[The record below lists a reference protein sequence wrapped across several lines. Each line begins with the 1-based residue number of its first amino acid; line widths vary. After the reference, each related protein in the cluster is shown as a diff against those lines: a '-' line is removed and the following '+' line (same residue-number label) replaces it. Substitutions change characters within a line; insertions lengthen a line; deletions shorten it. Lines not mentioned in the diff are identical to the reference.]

1 MKLRNVSYWCFHSK
15 MFLFDIIAIFS
26 IFCGFLLF
34 AFSAT
39 AGGCLEN
46 NSMNDI
52 HALQLLNRVIL
63 KRCFGVE
70 MNEYR
75 NEIWYVFSADLKL
88 DFFTSYFFK
97 LHLRNYHIRIS
108 RYIIISQ
115 LHISQCS
122 RNLYHW
128 WWRNYWDCNLSR
140 LMTWIKK
147 VKTFLITLVLM
158 YMNVRYTAITT

>member
-1 MKLRNVSYWCFHSK
+1 MSHIDVFIQKCFY
-15 MFLFDIIAIFS
+15 LILLPFS
-26 IFCGFLLF
+26 PFFAVFLLF

-75 NEIWYVFSADLKL
+75 NEILICVF
-88 DFFTSYFFK
+88 
-97 LHLRNYHIRIS
+97 N
-108 RYIIISQ
+108 
-115 LHISQCS
+115 
-122 RNLYHW
+122 
-128 WWRNYWDCNLSR
+128 
-140 LMTWIKK
+140 
-147 VKTFLITLVLM
+147 
-158 YMNVRYTAITT
+158 

>member
-1 MKLRNVSYWCFHSK
+1 MKIYITIATMYYKSINEQQRNVFRHIIILLLICMKLRNVSYWCFHSTI
-15 MFLFDIIAIFS
+15 FLFDIIAIFS

-75 NEIWYVFSADLKL
+75 NEILICVFSW
-88 DFFTSYFFK
+88 SEIGIFK
-97 LHLRNYHIRIS
+97 LHIY
-108 RYIIISQ
+108 Q
-115 LHISQCS
+115 AAP
-122 RNLYHW
+122 
-128 WWRNYWDCNLSR
+128 
-140 LMTWIKK
+140 KK
-147 VKTFLITLVLM
+147 LPHKSIEKLGSTIHNHFSI
-158 YMNVRYTAITT
+158 AHF

>member
-1 MKLRNVSYWCFHSK
+1 MKLRNVSYWCFHSTI
-15 MFLFDIIAIFS
+15 FLFDIIAIFS

-75 NEIWYVFSADLKL
+75 NEILICVFSWSEIGFFYFIFFQAAPKKL
-88 DFFTSYFFK
+88 PYKNIDT
-97 LHLRNYHIRIS
+97 L
-108 RYIIISQ
+108 YIIISQ
-115 LHISQCS
+115 LHISKIFS
-122 RNLYHW
+122 KFI
-128 WWRNYWDCNLSR
+128 S
-140 LMTWIKK
+140 LMMKK
-147 VKTFLITLVLM
+147 LLGLQPVKANDV
-158 YMNVRYTAITT
+158 N

>member
-1 MKLRNVSYWCFHSK
+1 MKIYITIATMYYKSINEQQRNVFRHIIILLLICMKLRNVSYWCFHSTI
-15 MFLFDIIAIFS
+15 FLFDIIAIFS

-75 NEIWYVFSADLKL
+75 NEIWYMFSADLKL

-108 RYIIISQ
+108 R
-115 LHISQCS
+115 
-122 RNLYHW
+122 
-128 WWRNYWDCNLSR
+128 
-140 LMTWIKK
+140 
-147 VKTFLITLVLM
+147 
-158 YMNVRYTAITT
+158 

>member
-1 MKLRNVSYWCFHSK
+1 

-75 NEIWYVFSADLKL
+75 NEILICVFNRSEIGFLYFLFFQATPKKL
-88 DFFTSYFFK
+88 SYKNIEMF
-97 LHLRNYHIRIS
+97 LAIYIIDDQETIRIS
-108 RYIIISQ
+108 TCQ
-115 LHISQCS
+115 G
-122 RNLYHW
+122 
-128 WWRNYWDCNLSR
+128 
-140 LMTWIKK
+140 
-147 VKTFLITLVLM
+147 
-158 YMNVRYTAITT
+158 